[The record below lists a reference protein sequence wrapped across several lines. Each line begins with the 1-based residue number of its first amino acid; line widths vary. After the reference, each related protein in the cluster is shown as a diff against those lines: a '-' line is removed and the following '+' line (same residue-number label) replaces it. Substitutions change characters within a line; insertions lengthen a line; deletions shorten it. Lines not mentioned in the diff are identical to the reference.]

1 MPKDAHIPTRM
12 CVVCM
17 QMSPKKDLIRLMQT
31 QNGNILIDFSQKKG
45 GRGVW
50 IHKSKECI
58 DLAKKRK
65 SLERKFKKQIPD
77 NIFEELNKIVS

>member
-17 QMSPKKDLIRLMQT
+17 QMSPKEDLIRLIHNQS
-31 QNGNILIDFSQKKG
+31 GNIIIDFSQKKG

-50 IHKSKECI
+50 IHKSKDCI
-58 DLAKKRK
+58 SLAKKRK